1 MGASAW
7 TYIIGPFVGACL
19 AFALARLYDANKRF
33 NERLSAGN
41 LALLSVKNQLNDF
54 LLFRLGFHQDC
65 QRIAVQGDE
74 PVWALVR
81 PSFMRYGDYEFDYK
95 EVAFLFE
102 GGVRPAAFDDIE
114 HVQMLHHDLIKMD
127 EHRTGTA
134 RETQRLAAK
143 EGKVG
148 ATFKEVEAILGK
160 AYIAELHMLAEGL
173 ALRATENEAAYLKAF
188 ASLRDALRNHFKQTW
203 RYRVGYAYRMRHDA
217 TIDDM
222 LTEIRS
228 RREPGY
234 NADELPP
241 LPKDL
246 QTSVDKTLAHRK
258 AYKAEAQKRG

>member
-1 MGASAW
+1 MGASPW

-41 LALLSVKNQLNDF
+41 LALLSIKNQLNDF

-65 QRIAVQGDE
+65 RRIALQGDE

-102 GGVRPAAFDDIE
+102 GGARPAAFDDIE
-114 HVQMLHHDLIKMD
+114 HAQILHHDLIKMD

-148 ATFKEVEAILGK
+148 ATFTEVEAILGK

-173 ALRATENEAAYLKAF
+173 ALRAAENEAVYLKAF
-188 ASLRDALRNHFKQTW
+188 TSLRDALRDHFKQTW
-203 RYRVGYAYRMRHDA
+203 RYRVGYACRMRHDA
-217 TIDDM
+217 TIEDM
-222 LTEIRS
+222 LSKLRA

-246 QTSVDKTLAHRK
+246 QKSVDETLAHRK
-258 AYKAEAQKRG
+258 AYKTEAQKGG